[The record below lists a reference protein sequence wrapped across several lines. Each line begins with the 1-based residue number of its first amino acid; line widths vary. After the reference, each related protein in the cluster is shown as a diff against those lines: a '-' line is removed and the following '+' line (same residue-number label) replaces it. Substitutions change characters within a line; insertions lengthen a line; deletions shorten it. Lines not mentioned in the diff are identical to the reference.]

1 MSYLD
6 RRSFIMKFATAFV
19 VTNFTRGLNLHAK
32 EEFKTKNHQVEIKR
46 LKFTVKELEVRIGD
60 SVTWTNLD
68 IAPHTAT
75 AIDKSWDTGNLKRG
89 ESMTLMITEGFS
101 TNYYCS
107 FHPHMKASLKIN

>member
-6 RRSFIMKFATAFV
+6 RRSLIMKFAAAFV
-19 VTNFTRGLNLHAK
+19 VTNFNKGLNLQAK
-32 EEFKTKNHQVEIKR
+32 EEFKPKNHLVEIKR
-46 LKFTVKELEVRIGD
+46 LKFTVKELEVQIGD

-89 ESMTLMITEGFS
+89 ESVTLMITEGFS

-107 FHPHMKASLKIN
+107 FHPHMKASLKII